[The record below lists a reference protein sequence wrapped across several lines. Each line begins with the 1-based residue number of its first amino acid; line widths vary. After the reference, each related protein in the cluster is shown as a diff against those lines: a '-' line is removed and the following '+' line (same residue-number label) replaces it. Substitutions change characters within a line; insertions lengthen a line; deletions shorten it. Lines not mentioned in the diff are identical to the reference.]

1 MTGHLTLVV
10 IIYWLL
16 LTSVAGFTVTKPY
29 KKAPPPQP
37 SPAVY
42 KQTNRR
48 QIVRRAQLK
57 AAGKRAMP
65 SPIPGPRD
73 VSPLIDDSVV
83 YRWFHAG
90 RGRIETDDNPSND
103 DETLPPVE
111 TDLPGDLTT
120 NDAVQS
126 CANFAWDNGYYA
138 FQVYYRQS
146 TDQWTCRSYIML
158 QEGHL
163 SDSSYFNIEDDDV
176 LWANGYQFNYT

>member
-1 MTGHLTLVV
+1 MLVPFL
-10 IIYWLL
+10 IYLL
-16 LTSVAGFTVTKPY
+16 LLSSAVGATIRKPN

-37 SPAVY
+37 RASVY

-48 QIVRRAQLK
+48 EVVRRAQHR

-73 VSPLIDDSVV
+73 VSPEIDDTVI

-90 RGRIETDDNPSND
+90 RGAIETDDNPSND
-103 DETLPPVE
+103 DPSLPPVE
-111 TDLPGDLTT
+111 TDLPGELST
-120 NDAVQS
+120 NAAVQT
-126 CANFAWDNGYYA
+126 CADYAWDQGYYA

-146 TDQWTCRSYIML
+146 KDQWTCRAYIML

-163 SDSSYFNIEDDDV
+163 SDSSYFNIYDDDV
-176 LWANGYQFNYT
+176 LWANGYQFLYA